1 MQLFTKK
8 LQKIKINIY
17 IAKIYKNPLLK
28 FIFISFTELNLN
40 NFNSGFDDFPIV
52 GESFFAGEVYSDFYE
67 FSTVCL
73 EREEVVFGVNLS
85 KSLFGCL
92 VNLELED
99 VDVVFRLD
107 YKIYASVGCHVFHV
121 CAEAH

>member
-1 MQLFTKK
+1 MVANLVLFYRMCNFYKK

-52 GESFFAGEVYSDFYE
+52 GESFL
-67 FSTVCL
+67 L
-73 EREEVVFGVNLS
+73 EKFTPIFMS
-85 KSLFGCL
+85 
-92 VNLELED
+92 
-99 VDVVFRLD
+99 FRP
-107 YKIYASVGCHVFHV
+107 SVWKGRR
-121 CAEAH
+121 